1 MAFCNNCGTQVQD
14 GAPFCPNCGAPISA
28 PAQPQPTPVTSY
40 QPVAAPAPAPA
51 TTQSGDNSTQ
61 ILIFGILALALAE
74 FGLPGLILGIIAKKK
89 VAAYLASGHELT
101 GKAKVGSILGKVGLI
116 LGIVMT
122 VVWGIYI
129 VVYGLIYG
137 VLLGSLAS
145 SSYYY

>member
-51 TTQSGDNSTQ
+51 PAQSGDNSTQ
-61 ILIFGILALALAE
+61 ILIFGILALVLAE
-74 FGLPGLILGIIAKKK
+74 FGIPGLIFGIITKKK
-89 VAAYLASGHELT
+89 VAEYLASGHELT

-116 LGIVMT
+116 LGIVLT
-122 VVWGIYI
+122 VFWAIYI
-129 VVYGLIYG
+129 LYFVFIIGIIG
-137 VLLGSLAS
+137 AAGS